1 MASFLTNSG
10 RKHKISKRWLLWM
23 PTSVKVEG
31 LSTIHQLQ
39 TCICSETTP
48 QDFQSLTLSFPS
60 ATKVRHQLQTAISH
74 ATGRSEPPGL
84 FQWIL
89 DWNLYQN
96 SQNSFFWSPFLSRR
110 WHFLRKHRPSWCREG
125 RLHSRPNF
133 IVPVCKISE
142 HKRSLSHAGMPT
154 HTLVDSAIGCRSG
167 EVASIIVI
175 WAINHATLFSHQI
188 GAFDLSRQQFVQKV
202 HDRLDLWHDGAMAG
216 YMGML
221 AVTRFSLG
229 G

>member
-1 MASFLTNSG
+1 MAIRDANFRESWRVEYRTLAPDLYLQWNHPQGFPILNPFLHHTVIIRS
-10 RKHKISKRWLLWM
+10 S
-23 PTSVKVEG
+23 TS
-31 LSTIHQLQ
+31 
-39 TCICSETTP
+39 
-48 QDFQSLTLSFPS
+48 
-60 ATKVRHQLQTAISH
+60 TAISQ
-74 ATGRSEPPGL
+74 ATGESEPPDL

-89 DWNLYQN
+89 HWNLHQN
-96 SQNSFFWSPFLSRR
+96 SQKSFFWSPFLSRR
-110 WHFLRKHRPSWCREG
+110 WHFPWKRRPSWCQEG

-154 HTLVDSAIGCRSG
+154 HTLVDSAISCRSG

-175 WAINHATLFSHQI
+175 WAINQTTLFPHQI
-188 GAFDLSRQQFVQKV
+188 GAFDLSRLQIVQKV
-202 HDRLDLWHDGAMAG
+202 QDKLDLRYDVAMSG
-216 YMGML
+216 YGGVL